1 MTYHDGRF
9 AALDIGTVT
18 CRLLVADVEGGQ
30 VSEVAKEYA
39 ITDLGVGVDASG
51 RLADDAMERVLAT
64 VDRYRETLDRCDT
77 DERPL
82 RGLIAMAT
90 SAARDAANADEF
102 TARLAERGVTLAV
115 IPGEREAAL
124 TFTGASADF
133 PGENLLVVDI
143 GGGSTEIV
151 AGCRGETPVASR
163 SFNVGCRRVT
173 ERFLTDEVPTP
184 AQMDAARAWVRAEMA
199 PYFEALAARG
209 FTIDRVVA
217 VAGTATSVV
226 AVREAMAVYDS
237 NRVHRAV
244 VTSAELRAIEESL
257 AALPLEKRKATV
269 GLDPKRAGVIVAGLV
284 ILEEVLDLAAADAYT
299 VSESD
304 ILNGMILE
312 AASQ

>member
-18 CRLLVADVEGGQ
+18 CRLLVADVEGGR

-237 NRVHRAV
+237 NRVHRA
-244 VTSAELRAIEESL
+244 ELRAIEESL

>member
-1 MTYHDGRF
+1 M
-9 AALDIGTVT
+9 
-18 CRLLVADVEGGQ
+18 
-30 VSEVAKEYA
+30 
-39 ITDLGVGVDASG
+39 
-51 RLADDAMERVLAT
+51 
-64 VDRYRETLDRCDT
+64 
-77 DERPL
+77 
-82 RGLIAMAT
+82 
-90 SAARDAANADEF
+90 
-102 TARLAERGVTLAV
+102 
-115 IPGEREAAL
+115 
-124 TFTGASADF
+124 
-133 PGENLLVVDI
+133 VDI

>member
-64 VDRYRETLDRCDT
+64 VDRYRGTLDRCDT

-90 SAARDAANADEF
+90 SAARDAANADEV

-173 ERFLTDEVPTP
+173 ERFLTDE
-184 AQMDAARAWVRAEMA
+184 
-199 PYFEALAARG
+199 EALAARG